1 MPRRRRSHRKLASQQ
16 LESRR
21 LLAGDAPTF
30 AEVGDQTVEV
40 GAPLHV
46 PIDGFDSDGGP
57 LVVSVEV
64 SNPDAVAAE
73 VITGNRSLRLD
84 VASFGIMIF
93 ELYEARAPRPTQRI
107 IELAE
112 DGFYDGLIF
121 HRVDSDFVLQSGSPD
136 GTGTTGSDLGTF
148 DDQFHPDLQHN
159 QVGTLSFA
167 KTSAD
172 DSNNSQFFVTATETR
187 FLDFNHSVFGQLVE
201 GESVRQA
208 ISEVA
213 IDIETERPLTDVVIT
228 SATIFE
234 DIENSVVQ
242 FRAIQ
247 PGVESEVTIT
257 ITDAQGNQSSE
268 TITVGTIED
277 QNNAGPYL
285 ADLPRVV
292 LSEVGQSVSLQA
304 EALDN
309 EGDDVF
315 FSAQFLSNP
324 FGTTGSF
331 DAETGLLELDPTDTF
346 VGSFGVQ
353 LETRANPPQTAHVDT
368 QQIQFEF
375 VDNLPT
381 PTSIDLAA
389 ESDTGESNDDDV
401 TNASDLLV
409 QVGGVTEGAIVE
421 IVDASSQTVLG
432 SVLVDADA
440 AIADAVDIEI
450 SLPGDS
456 GNDDT
461 VVIIARQRTGALF
474 SDPSGELV
482 LQIDRSTPQLTSTSI
497 ADHVFAGSAYVET
510 LTADESGVTWGLV
523 SGPDGLTIDP
533 QTGQIDWTPTPDV
546 RGLQTVSISIQDVAG
561 NTSQS
566 SLTINVTSRFFNP
579 NDPLD
584 VDGLGTVTSLDALL
598 IINAISQ
605 NGGEISLPE
614 TDGSSPSTLQQD
626 LFYNTNNDTAIT
638 PLDALIVINEIARRG
653 TDGAVPDA
661 ESLTP
666 LPAATEDSDSDHTDR
681 DQVFSNLLF

>member
-16 LESRR
+16 LESRQ

-64 SNPDAVAAE
+64 SNPNAIAAE

-84 VASFGIMIF
+84 VASFGTMIF

-136 GTGTTGSDLGTF
+136 GTGRTGSDLGTF

-172 DSNNSQFFVTATETR
+172 DSNNSQFFVTATDTR

-247 PGVESEVTIT
+247 PGVVSEVTIT

-277 QNNAGPYL
+277 QSNAGPYL

-292 LSEVGQSVSLQA
+292 LSEVGQSVSLQV

-324 FGTTGSF
+324 FGTTGSL

-368 QQIQFEF
+368 QQIRFEF
-375 VDNLPT
+375 VDNLPE

-389 ESDTGESNDDDV
+389 ESDTGESDDDDV
-401 TNASDLLV
+401 TNASDLLIR
-409 QVGGVTEGAIVE
+409 VGGVTEGAVVE
-421 IVDASSQTVLG
+421 VVDAISQTVLG
-432 SVLVDADA
+432 SVLVGADA
-440 AIADAVDIEI
+440 AIANAVDIDI
-450 SLPGDS
+450 SLPADS

-474 SDPSGELV
+474 SEPSSELV

-497 ADHVFAGSAYVET
+497 ADHVFAGSAYLET

-533 QTGQIDWTPTPDV
+533 QTGRIDWTPSPDV
-546 RGLQTVSISIQDVAG
+546 RGLQTVSIAVEDDAG
-561 NTSQS
+561 NASQS

-579 NDPLD
+579 NDPPD

-614 TDGSSPSTLQQD
+614 TDGSSPSPLQQNF
-626 LFYNTNNDTAIT
+626 FYNTNSDTAIT

-653 TDGAVPDA
+653 TDRAVPDA

-666 LPAATEDSDSDHTDR
+666 LPAATKESDSDHTVR

>member
-1 MPRRRRSHRKLASQQ
+1 MPRRRRSHRKLFSQQ

-57 LVVSVEV
+57 LTVSVQV
-64 SNPDAVAAE
+64 SNPDALAAQ

-84 VASFGIMIF
+84 VGGFGTMIF
-93 ELYEARAPRPTQRI
+93 ELYETRAPRPTQRI
-107 IELAE
+107 IELTE
-112 DGFYDGLIF
+112 DGFYDGIIF
-121 HRVDSDFVLQSGSPD
+121 HRVDSDFVLQAGSPD

-167 KTSAD
+167 KTPAD
-172 DSNNSQFFVTATETR
+172 DSNNSQFFVTAAETR
-187 FLDFNHSVFGQLVE
+187 FLDYNHSVFGQLVE

-242 FRAIQ
+242 LRAIQ

-268 TITVGTIED
+268 TIIVGTVDD
-277 QNNAGPYL
+277 QVNAGPYL

-309 EGDDVF
+309 EGDAAF
-315 FSAQFLSNP
+315 FSAQFLSDP

-331 DAETGLLELDPTDTF
+331 DAETGLLELDPTETF

-375 VDNLPT
+375 VDNLPA

-389 ESDTGESNDDDV
+389 ESDTGESDDDDV
-401 TNASDLLV
+401 TSATDLLI
-409 QVGGVTEGAIVE
+409 QVAGVTEGAVVE
-421 IVDASSQTVLG
+421 IVDASSQAVLG

-450 SLPGDS
+450 SLPADAAA
-456 GNDDT
+456 DDT
-461 VVIIARQRTGALF
+461 AGFIARQRTGALF

-497 ADHVFAGSAYVET
+497 DDHVFAGSAYVET

-533 QTGQIDWTPTPDV
+533 QTGQIDWTPAPDV
-546 RGLQTVSISIQDVAG
+546 RGLQNVSIAVQDDAG
-561 NTSQS
+561 NASES
-566 SLTINVTSRFFNP
+566 SLTINVTSRFFNQ

-584 VDGLGTVTSLDALL
+584 VDGLGTITSLDALL

-605 NGGEISLPE
+605 NGGEIILPE

-666 LPAATEDSDSDHTDR
+666 LPAAAEESDSDHADR
-681 DQVFSNLLF
+681 DRLFSDLLF